1 MAQPENRINVD
12 RVFDTCILLL
22 TVLAAAEFAY
32 LAYLLPVTESAN
44 LTLVNTFFRVTT
56 TVIIALVVGWILLS
70 LIPSPPETWKLGVLW
85 RFRRRYVK
93 EFCWCLFGNLFV
105 YEIFTF
111 VFYSFF
117 NGESAV
123 VFMVYYSLF
132 FALLL
137 TLPASWQY
145 YKIDQKASATTFG
158 HHRLRWLLPIVEHV
172 VIFVVSYLVLQQ
184 VMLFS
189 VSVPVPT
196 A

>member
-1 MAQPENRINVD
+1 MVQAENRINVD

-22 TVLAAAEFAY
+22 TVLAAAEFAF
-32 LAYLLPVTESAN
+32 LAYLLPVTEAAN
-44 LTLVNTFFRVTT
+44 LTQVNIFFRVTT
-56 TVIIALVVGWILLS
+56 TIIIPLIVCWILLS
-70 LIPSPPETWKLGVLW
+70 LIPSPPESWNLGVLG

-111 VFYSFF
+111 VYYSFF
-117 NGESAV
+117 NGEAAVLFSAY
-123 VFMVYYSLF
+123 FSLF

-137 TLPASWQY
+137 TLPATWQY
-145 YKIDQKASATTFG
+145 YKTDQKASAIALNRSRM
-158 HHRLRWLLPIVEHV
+158 RLLLPIFEHV
-172 VIFVVSYLVLQQ
+172 IIFVVSYLVLQQ

>member
-1 MAQPENRINVD
+1 MAQAENRINVD
-12 RVFDTCILLL
+12 RVFDTCILLV

-32 LAYLLPVTESAN
+32 LAYLLPVTETGN
-44 LTLVNTFFRVTT
+44 LTLVNIFFRVTT
-56 TVIIALVVGWILLS
+56 TIIIPLVVGWILLS
-70 LIPSPPETWKLGVLW
+70 LIPSPPESWKLGILG

-123 VFMVYYSLF
+123 LFSAYFSLV

-137 TLPASWQY
+137 TVPATWQY
-145 YKIDQKASATTFG
+145 YKADQKTHAVVVNRG
-158 HHRLRWLLPIVEHV
+158 RLRLLLPIVEHII
-172 VIFVVSYLVLQQ
+172 IFVLSYLVLQQ
-184 VMLFS
+184 VMLSS
-189 VSVPVPT
+189 VSVPIP
-196 A
+196 AA